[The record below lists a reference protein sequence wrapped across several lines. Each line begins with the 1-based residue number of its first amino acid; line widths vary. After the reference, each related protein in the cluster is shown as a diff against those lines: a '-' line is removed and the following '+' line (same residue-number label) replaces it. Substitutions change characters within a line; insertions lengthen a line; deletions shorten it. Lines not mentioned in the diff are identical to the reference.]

1 MDEPAVERSS
11 VGERLKSAWLAARLW
26 LIFALGLV
34 GTIVVLSLP
43 QSQRESTFVLED
55 GDVAPQDIHAP
66 YALDYSSEILT
77 ERARQ
82 TAASDIPDIYD
93 LPDSTVAR
101 LQLESLWDTINY
113 IDVVRAD
120 QHATLEQQIADLV
133 AIEEVHID
141 EQTSES
147 IINVTDQGW
156 EAVKLETASV
166 LEQVMRKEIREGQ
179 VEEARRAVLTL
190 VSIFLPESQA
200 TLIIQLATSFVAP
213 NTFLNQTAT
222 ETARDEA
229 RQSVEQVRKS
239 YAAGETIVS
248 RGEVITPLEIEGLQA
263 FSLLK
268 PPDAWQAIAIQ
279 AALVTLLGSAIALYA
294 YRLHF
299 DQIKNVRLALTVS
312 VMFII
317 GSTALQFMIPNRTVL
332 PYIFPSATLPILL
345 TIIFSPGMGIM
356 SALIT
361 GALAGF
367 MAPRGL
373 EIGLYVMLS
382 GTMAAL
388 VIGRADRLSSFFWA
402 GLATAISASIVII
415 IFRFPDPATDLI
427 GKATLIGASIVMGL
441 LSASLGFGMLLLI
454 GNFVGITTSL
464 QLIELSRPDHP
475 LLQLILRNSPGSYQ
489 HSLQVANLA
498 EQAARAVGARPLL
511 TRVGSLYHD
520 VGKTV
525 RPQFFIENQ
534 ISGQNVHEQLDPVT
548 SVSVITSHVQ
558 DGLDLARKYRLPASI
573 QAFIQ
578 EHHGTLTASY
588 QYHAA
593 VEAAGGDKSLVDRSK
608 FTYPGPKPN
617 SRETAILMLA
627 DGVEAKARADMPKD
641 EDEIEKAVRWV
652 IENRLAK
659 GQLSR
664 TDLTLRDLDTI
675 RITFVNTLKNIYH
688 PRLQYPEASNEDT
701 ATSNPD
707 EGHTE
712 PVARNQ

>member
-1 MDEPAVERSS
+1 
-11 VGERLKSAWLAARLW
+11 
-26 LIFALGLV
+26 
-34 GTIVVLSLP
+34 
-43 QSQRESTFVLED
+43 
-55 GDVAPQDIHAP
+55 
-66 YALDYSSEILT
+66 
-77 ERARQ
+77 
-82 TAASDIPDIYD
+82 
-93 LPDSTVAR
+93 
-101 LQLESLWDTINY
+101 
-113 IDVVRAD
+113 
-120 QHATLEQQIADLV
+120 
-133 AIEEVHID
+133 
-141 EQTSES
+141 
-147 IINVTDQGW
+147 
-156 EAVKLETASV
+156 
-166 LEQVMRKEIREGQ
+166 
-179 VEEARRAVLTL
+179 
-190 VSIFLPESQA
+190 
-200 TLIIQLATSFVAP
+200 
-213 NTFLNQTAT
+213 
-222 ETARDEA
+222 
-229 RQSVEQVRKS
+229 VRKS
-239 YAAGETIVS
+239 YASGETIVS
-248 RGEVITPLEIEGLQA
+248 RGEVITPLEIESLQA

-441 LSASLGFGMLLLI
+441 LSASLGFGMLLLV

-675 RITFVNTLKNIYH
+675 RVTFVNTLKNIYH
-688 PRLQYPEASNEDT
+688 PRLQYPETANEDT
-701 ATSNPD
+701 ATPNPD
-707 EGHTE
+707 ESHTE
-712 PVARNQ
+712 PVTRNQ

>member
-1 MDEPAVERSS
+1 
-11 VGERLKSAWLAARLW
+11 
-26 LIFALGLV
+26 
-34 GTIVVLSLP
+34 
-43 QSQRESTFVLED
+43 
-55 GDVAPQDIHAP
+55 
-66 YALDYSSEILT
+66 
-77 ERARQ
+77 
-82 TAASDIPDIYD
+82 AS
-93 LPDSTVAR
+93 
-101 LQLESLWDTINY
+101 
-113 IDVVRAD
+113 
-120 QHATLEQQIADLV
+120 
-133 AIEEVHID
+133 
-141 EQTSES
+141 
-147 IINVTDQGW
+147 
-156 EAVKLETASV
+156 
-166 LEQVMRKEIREGQ
+166 
-179 VEEARRAVLTL
+179 
-190 VSIFLPESQA
+190 FLPESQA
-200 TLIIQLATSFVAP
+200 TLVIQLATSFVAP

-248 RGEVITPLEIEGLQA
+248 RGEVITSLEIEGLQA

-382 GTMAAL
+382 GTIAAL

-454 GNFVGITTSL
+454 
-464 QLIELSRPDHP
+464 
-475 LLQLILRNSPGSYQ
+475 
-489 HSLQVANLA
+489 
-498 EQAARAVGARPLL
+498 
-511 TRVGSLYHD
+511 
-520 VGKTV
+520 
-525 RPQFFIENQ
+525 
-534 ISGQNVHEQLDPVT
+534 
-548 SVSVITSHVQ
+548 
-558 DGLDLARKYRLPASI
+558 
-573 QAFIQ
+573 
-578 EHHGTLTASY
+578 
-588 QYHAA
+588 
-593 VEAAGGDKSLVDRSK
+593 
-608 FTYPGPKPN
+608 
-617 SRETAILMLA
+617 
-627 DGVEAKARADMPKD
+627 
-641 EDEIEKAVRWV
+641 
-652 IENRLAK
+652 
-659 GQLSR
+659 
-664 TDLTLRDLDTI
+664 
-675 RITFVNTLKNIYH
+675 
-688 PRLQYPEASNEDT
+688 
-701 ATSNPD
+701 
-707 EGHTE
+707 
-712 PVARNQ
+712 